1 MCLDPAFS
9 WTCCVCVLHF
19 VGPTLQCVKINAQ
32 LFPAETQDEI
42 SLNAPFQWKLGVC
55 IYYSSCSSPFF
66 VFFIDQTQN
75 MTIHVLETQQTHQP
89 KTMKPKPYELNPCK
103 KKKKKKKKRKRKSQT
118 QQLIKQSNLTNGTNQ
133 TDLPSKR
140 NRSNPANPPSINPS
154 TATEFRSTHQ
164 TPADQPIHYHW
175 VPKSNLSNPLSIN
188 PSNPPPINPST
199 TTEFPNQET
208 KTLVLH
214 KTKLHGRKREEAPPR
229 AYRRE
234 REIDF
239 YWERSKK
246 IK

>member
-1 MCLDPAFS
+1 MFS

-32 LFPAETQDEI
+32 LFPTETQDEI

-89 KTMKPKPYELNPCK
+89 KTMKPKPYESNPCEK
-103 KKKKKKKKRKRKSQT
+103 KKKKNQT
-118 QQLIKQSNLTNGTNQ
+118 QQLIKRSNPTNGTNQ

-164 TPADQPIHYHW
+164 TPCRLTHPPPPSSQIKPIKPVTDQPIKPTVDQPIHHHR
-175 VPKSNLSNPLSIN
+175 VPKSRN
-188 PSNPPPINPST
+188 
-199 TTEFPNQET
+199 
-208 KTLVLH
+208 
-214 KTKLHGRKREEAPPR
+214 
-229 AYRRE
+229 
-234 REIDF
+234 
-239 YWERSKK
+239 
-246 IK
+246 